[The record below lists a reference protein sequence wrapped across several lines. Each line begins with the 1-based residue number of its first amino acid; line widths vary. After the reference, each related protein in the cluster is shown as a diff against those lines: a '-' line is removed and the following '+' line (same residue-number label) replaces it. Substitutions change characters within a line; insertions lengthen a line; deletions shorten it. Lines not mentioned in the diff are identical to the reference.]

1 MVSLT
6 SGTCCSV
13 ATDSQRYKKKKD
25 RNKTGQLRRIRRRKT
40 KLIAGMSSIQ
50 IYGVQLS
57 AVWLVPEQSESI
69 AA

>member
-13 ATDSQRYKKKKD
+13 AADMQRYKKKQD
-25 RNKTGQLRRIRRRKT
+25 RNKAGQLRRRKT

-57 AVWLVPEQSESI
+57 AVWLVPEQSDSI